1 MNLKPTNNFRLATS
15 IMLSL
20 LLLTPAWA
28 VERQLLTGHIPSS
41 AARLQPV
48 GRLPG
53 SSRLNLAIGLPLR
66 NQEAL
71 TTLLD
76 QLYDPASPQYRHYL
90 SPEQFTEK
98 FGPVKEDYEALIA
111 FATAQGL
118 AVTATHPNRTL
129 LDVSGSVADIERV
142 FHVTMQVYQH
152 PIEARTFHAPGAE
165 PSLDLA
171 VRGLHIRGPDH
182 L

>member
-1 MNLKPTNNFRLATS
+1 MKPTTRQLLTSFQYPGLGLIPAGGATPRTFTVLYRFTATDGISRTNSEISPLVNGGKSAHALRRRLLNLKPANNFRLAAS

-28 VERQLLTGHIPSS
+28 VERQLLTGHIPS
-41 AARLQPV
+41 ATARLQAV

-66 NQEAL
+66 NQEGL

-90 SPEQFTEK
+90 SPEQFAEK
-98 FGPVKEDYEALIA
+98 FGPAKE
-111 FATAQGL
+111 
-118 AVTATHPNRTL
+118 
-129 LDVSGSVADIERV
+129 
-142 FHVTMQVYQH
+142 
-152 PIEARTFHAPGAE
+152 
-165 PSLDLA
+165 
-171 VRGLHIRGPDH
+171 
-182 L
+182 